1 MDDSHVPYLVN
12 EERKFLDRRGKK
24 PRCLLLGAGNG
35 HRHPCKNLFKFL
47 YSSHRHKV
55 KSQSLGI
62 TDKVKVLLHCLET
75 FS

>member
-12 EERKFLDRRGKK
+12 EQRKFLDRRGKK
-24 PRCLLLGAGNG
+24 PRGLLLGAGNG
-35 HRHPCKNLFKFL
+35 HSHPCKNLFKFL